1 MGTISQDPRPNA
13 TDRIAQ
19 LSEIDRVDQIGSD
32 VAQLLE
38 AAGLAIKTLTHTDTE
53 ADGQNDKLSQTIEQR
68 KESFTTASSRYFS
81 LLSSIDVR
89 LRRHISA
96 LESAEIIPPETGI
109 KESQNSKE
117 APTATTS
124 MSTSSL
130 PRPNV
135 TSKDVVTNGGLGN
148 LDIGWLN
155 SRNNNVEKAMEAEL
169 WQEAHEL
176 IETTLKGKDRGNS
189 AMSDDAAAVSSGQP

>member
-1 MGTISQDPRPNA
+1 MATTSQDPRLSA
-13 TDRIAQ
+13 TDRVAQ
-19 LSEIDRVDQIGSD
+19 LSEIDRD
-32 VAQLLE
+32 VAQLLQ

-53 ADGQNDKLSQTIEQR
+53 ADGQNDSHSQTIEQR
-68 KESFTTASSRYFS
+68 KANFTTASSRYFS

-96 LESAEIIPPETGI
+96 LESAEIIASETSA
-109 KESQNSKE
+109 KESQTTRD
-117 APTATTS
+117 APTATGS
-124 MSTSSL
+124 MSTNLL

-135 TSKDVVTNGGLGN
+135 NNKDVVTNGGLGN

-176 IETTLKGKDRGNS
+176 IKTTLEGKDRGNIVKD
-189 AMSDDAAAVSSGQP
+189 DDAAVASSSQP